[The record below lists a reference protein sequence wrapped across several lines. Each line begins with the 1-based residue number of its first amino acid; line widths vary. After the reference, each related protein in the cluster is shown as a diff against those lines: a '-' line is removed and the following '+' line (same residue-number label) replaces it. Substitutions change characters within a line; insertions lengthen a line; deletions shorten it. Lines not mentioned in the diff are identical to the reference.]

1 METPVVRTG
10 QKNYHDTLD
19 ESIIKMKL
27 AFGNA
32 SLPEIFVVMVTVGYT
47 LEKIAALNAELA
59 QLEDLYQDQI
69 KEHAD
74 QSEEQDKMNN
84 KRAEISPLFNTHRS
98 LMRVLL
104 KGDVHSWVALNLS
117 AEVPSAFA
125 AWSQM
130 VSNFYGQF
138 AKNPDLLLKA
148 QGIGITQ
155 VVAQS
160 QILALA
166 ELLNNREDLRKETAD
181 AQKATDARD
190 SAFDALYPKYAE
202 YIKYAKILL
211 PNNQLL
217 EALGIRVR

>member
-69 KEHAD
+69 
-74 QSEEQDKMNN
+74 
-84 KRAEISPLFNTHRS
+84 
-98 LMRVLL
+98 
-104 KGDVHSWVALNLS
+104 
-117 AEVPSAFA
+117 
-125 AWSQM
+125 
-130 VSNFYGQF
+130 
-138 AKNPDLLLKA
+138 
-148 QGIGITQ
+148 
-155 VVAQS
+155 
-160 QILALA
+160 LALA